1 MVVTAPGGAPAD
13 RRRRCL
19 RSSSSLRRLG
29 AAALLSAAAV
39 APWFPAAAQ
48 NTGAAPD
55 VSAVSGAL
63 ETELAGDGL
72 TSESVTA
79 NFLRVVFDLGPV
91 RLSLDPTL
99 VGSESILAKWSDP
112 VFYRVVGDAAERDD
126 ALAVV
131 LLSAEIEEATGLT
144 IRPATGATPANIT
157 VFILTQEVRDSLGQQ
172 VADAVARGEIE
183 RADPTL
189 QAWLSDENV
198 ACAAS
203 VRLDEDRIGAIIEGL
218 VMVKG
223 EADIDTRDLCVQREY
238 LRAFGLS
245 NAHEDVA
252 PSILNPLDA
261 QGKPTDQDFQL
272 LSVLYD
278 PRLTPGL
285 TRAEAEP
292 IAADVVAEIRA
303 AELAAQADASPLG
316 TQRQ

>member
-1 MVVTAPGGAPAD
+1 MVVTAPGAAPAD
-13 RRRRCL
+13 RRRRSL
-19 RSSSSLRRLG
+19 RSSPSLKG
-29 AAALLSAAAV
+29 FYAAALVSAAPLFSAAA
-39 APWFPAAAQ
+39 Q
-48 NTGAAPD
+48 TTGATPD
-55 VSAVSGAL
+55 LSPVSGAV
-63 ETELAGDGL
+63 EAELAGDGL
-72 TSESVTA
+72 TSEAVTS

-91 RLSLDPTL
+91 RLSLDPSL
-99 VGSESILAKWSDP
+99 VGSEAILAKWSDP

-203 VRLDEDRIGAIIEGL
+203 VRLDEDRVGAIIEGL

-261 QGKPTDQDFQL
+261 LGQPTDQDFQF

-285 TRAEAEP
+285 TRTEAEP
-292 IAADVVAEIRA
+292 IVADVVAEIR
-303 AELAAQADASPLG
+303 AAQADASPLG